1 MTAHYIL
8 YGDSPFLI
16 DEAVQQ
22 HLRTWAKPVELLPKN
37 LSATDLLTTV
47 QGLSLFATGGNA
59 YLWQEPDLMSSVG
72 DDDTPTLCDQA
83 LKAATAHGHHFL
95 LVLKGNLDN
104 RRKITKVM
112 LTHATAQ
119 PCMQLKDWEHEKWLA
134 WVQQRLRLAS
144 DAQQR
149 PHVSPQVAEALLA
162 TIGYDYGPLSQ
173 GIRNLMLY
181 VGTQAPT
188 TADVIACNAK
198 GSASVFELL
207 EALRMGITPKTMFL
221 LTQLLAAGEDA
232 IAMIGLMT
240 SQWRLYLQILDGL
253 HRKESFATI
262 AKNIGRQPYY
272 LEKLAGDI
280 RKGYTLSKLIACLRV
295 MHDAD
300 VAIKSGKQRPEEA
313 LLLALS
319 RVAVPIT
326 K

>member
-22 HLRTWAKPVELLPKN
+22 HIRTWQKPVELLPKN
-37 LSATDLLTTV
+37 LSATDFLATL
-47 QGLSLFATGGNA
+47 QGVSLFATGGTT
-59 YLWQEPDLMSSVG
+59 YLWQEPDLMSTSS
-72 DDDTPTLCDQA
+72 DDDTPALCDQA
-83 LKAATAHGHHFL
+83 LKAATTHGHHVL
-95 LVLKGNLDN
+95 IVLKGNLDN
-104 RRKITKVM
+104 RRKITKVI
-112 LTHATAQ
+112 LSHAVAS
-119 PCMQLKDWEHEKWLA
+119 PCMQLKEWEHEKWLT
-134 WVQQRLRLAS
+134 WVQQRLRLAGES
-144 DAQQR
+144 PQR
-149 PHVSPQVAEALLA
+149 PPSAPQVAEALLA
-162 TIGYDYGPLSQ
+162 TIGYDYGALSQ
-173 GIRNLMLY
+173 GIRNLLLY

-207 EALRMGITPKTMFL
+207 EALRMGITKKTMGL
-221 LTQLLAAGEDA
+221 LTQLLDSGEEP

-240 SQWRLYLQILDGL
+240 SQWRLYIQILDGL
-253 HRKESFATI
+253 QRKESFGTI

-280 RKGYTLSKLIACLRV
+280 RKGYTLTKLIACLRV

-319 RVAVPIT
+319 RVA
-326 K
+326 